1 MFIVFLMILDVID
14 NRDPCHSN
22 GIFKEKNKSF
32 TNQETNIAMEVIEEN
47 EPVEYKIV
55 QWNVED
61 NINCQNLNTEVN
73 SNDIIFQDKNV
84 SFIE

>member
-1 MFIVFLMILDVID
+1 MILDVID

-55 QWNVED
+55 Q
-61 NINCQNLNTEVN
+61 
-73 SNDIIFQDKNV
+73 
-84 SFIE
+84 